1 MLHKSLYTYEPS
13 TIYMHL
19 HVLEISR
26 EHNTRF
32 STRCRKDKL
41 LLKKPKFKKKIFLA
55 QAFRVRAIEIWNNL
69 NSETKSIASKSRF
82 KSAFRKQL
90 SWFI

>member
-1 MLHKSLYTYEPS
+1 MMLHESLYTYEVS

-19 HVLEISR
+19 HVLEILH
-26 EHNTRF
+26 EHNLQGSS

-55 QAFRVRAIEIWNNL
+55 RAFRVRAIEIWNNL
-69 NSETKSIASKSRF
+69 NGKTKSIASRSRF
-82 KSAFRKQL
+82 NLKGLQQP
-90 SWFI
+90 

>member
-1 MLHKSLYTYEPS
+1 
-13 TIYMHL
+13 MHL
-19 HVLEISR
+19 LEILH
-26 EHNTRF
+26 EHNTKF

-41 LLKKPKFKKKIFLA
+41 LLKKTKFKKKIFLA
-55 QAFRVRAIEIWNNL
+55 RAFRVRAIEIWNNL